1 MRPINL
7 IAKPI
12 TQVGLFIKTHKYP
25 LVIVIAILIILT
37 WYTAKDAKEKYRSQL
52 SVIIYDRH
60 LTPISVKTNIREHYV
75 APTLSLEPDF
85 EKLLLEKEDKYF
97 YYHLGINPFSTLR
110 AFTNYLYRGEAGGA
124 STITQQLAKNLL
136 GTESNRNLKN
146 KLKESFYALSLELF
160 SGKSEILIMYAN
172 SVYLGNQIQGFET
185 ASQAYFGKPLKET
198 SYSEKISL
206 LATLSNPSTRNPW
219 QESNET
225 FSEKLH
231 QKFALNETFIWPKTA
246 KGYSFQ
252 NEAFFELTT
261 AGLNCSQTCQTTI
274 DSKITKTIRDILNR
288 QLAKERERG
297 ARNGAVV
304 VIDPKNSELL
314 ALIGS
319 KNPLSQNDG
328 DQINMTIQPRPIGST
343 VKPFIYLKG
352 FMSGLRPYTIV
363 EDREYKY
370 PIATGFSLYPKNYD
384 GKYHGEVTL
393 HEALSNSLNVP
404 TVKTLEYVGLNNF
417 YSFLSN
423 DLKFEPIQDYDSYQY
438 GIALGGLEMDL
449 LTLTHYFTLFPKEGF
464 IEPVKILKNNSEN
477 FSLPPQSNITTH
489 LRISESKYTELVH
502 VILKD
507 RLSGVNQFGLESNL
521 NILAKDYGVKTGTSR
536 DYHDSWVVGYTGD
549 YVVGVWIGNTE
560 NEPLKQISGS
570 AGAGAVWHDV
580 MNLLVNTN
588 YNQDSQII
596 LNEVVRLPINNSD
609 EWGLPDD
616 DISIKQ
622 NLLTADNLILGPQN
636 HDVFQYLKNIAIP
649 LTARTEVIWS
659 SDGKVIGTG
668 KDLSFKPTGT
678 GNYEITALSKDGN
691 KREIIEI
698 SITE

>member
-1 MRPINL
+1 MRLINL
-7 IAKPI
+7 ITKPI

-25 LVIVIAILIILT
+25 LVIVIVILIILT
-37 WYTAKDAKEKYRSQL
+37 WYTAKDAKEKYQSQL

-75 APTLSLEPDF
+75 TPTLSLEPDF

-110 AFTNYLYRGEAGGA
+110 AFTNYLYKDEAGGA

-136 GTESNRNLKN
+136 GTESERNLKN
-146 KLKESFYALSLELF
+146 KLRESFYALSLELF

-206 LATLSNPSTRNPW
+206 LATLSNPSARNPW

-288 QLAKERERG
+288 QLSKERARG

-507 RLSGVNQFGLESNL
+507 RLSSVNQFGLESNL

-570 AGAGAVWHDV
+570 VGAGAVWHDV

-622 NLLTADNLILGPQN
+622 NLLTADNLILSPQN

-659 SDGKVIGTG
+659 SGKVIGAG
-668 KDLSFKPTGT
+668 KNLSFKPTGT